1 MNPLNANLFAVIGCI
16 LDTHKISIRPA
27 IKISVLSTDVSISSK
42 ARFALTAVHRVWE
55 MAQVV
60 AASVLI
66 AVVAS
71 IEAGITRRAH
81 LQQR

>member
-1 MNPLNANLFAVIGCI
+1 
-16 LDTHKISIRPA
+16 
-27 IKISVLSTDVSISSK
+27 
-42 ARFALTAVHRVWE
+42 

-81 LQQR
+81 LQQRQISQRASVHEQVPW

>member
-42 ARFALTAVHRVWE
+42 ARFALTAVHRV
-55 MAQVV
+55 
-60 AASVLI
+60 
-66 AVVAS
+66 
-71 IEAGITRRAH
+71 
-81 LQQR
+81 